1 MNEFVIR
8 LQRRFQ
14 AQVTFAAAYSPL
26 YARFFAVCAEWLN
39 HPDDGVARWLVQTG
53 QMRNPFDVPL
63 LLAAA
68 IHRDVLVDE
77 PAAYSLAAYYP
88 TAGGTL
94 PPEDGTLPALWH
106 DLILA
111 RAEAYTPFIQTATV
125 QTNETGRGLAW
136 LWPLLHTGWR
146 EINLVDLGASAG
158 LNLVA
163 EQRAYRLLNT
173 QTDIVLADLGLG
185 QPVQFVTNVVN
196 GNEMLSH
203 HENAPRT
210 THHVSANHILSR
222 TGCDLHPFILDSPA
236 RELTLMS
243 FIWGDQPHRLE
254 RLREG
259 IAAWHEVARHTPIHL
274 WPVDLP
280 DELPTFLQRIPAN
293 DAPVL
298 LYNTWM
304 TTYLKDKGAALRQ
317 HIGRWAAAQ
326 QRPVLWV
333 QWEPLHGGP
342 EPPEYGWCAWL
353 VDLWQGGEHDHWQL
367 GWVHPHGTVMQV
379 RPELATWLDKWR
391 GA

>member
-1 MNEFVIR
+1 MSDFATR

-26 YARFFAVCAEWLN
+26 YARFFAACATWLDD
-39 HPDDGVARWLVQTG
+39 PDNLVAQWLAQTG
-53 QMRNPFDVPL
+53 QVRNPFDVPL

-68 IHRDVLVDE
+68 IHRDVLAAE
-77 PAAYSLAAYYP
+77 PAAGSLASYYS
-88 TAGGTL
+88 TVGGTKRPDDNAL
-94 PPEDGTLPALWH
+94 SDLWH
-106 DLILA
+106 DLILT
-111 RAEAYTPFIQTATV
+111 RAQAYAPFVQTATV

-136 LWPLLHTGWR
+136 LWPLLHTSWR

-163 EQRAYRLLNT
+163 EQRAYRLYDP
-173 QTDIVLADLGLG
+173 QTGEILADLGLG
-185 QPVQFVTNVVN
+185 QPVQFVTNVMN

-203 HENAPRT
+203 HKKMLRT
-210 THHVSANHILSR
+210 TQPVSSIHLLSR
-222 TGCDLHPFILDSPA
+222 IGCDLHPFSLDSTA

-243 FIWGDQPHRLE
+243 FIWGDQPDRLE

-259 IAAWHEVARHTPIHL
+259 FTAWHKITRHTPIPL
-274 WPVDLP
+274 LPIDLP

-298 LYNTWM
+298 IYNTWM
-304 TTYLKDKGAALRQ
+304 TTYLKDKGVALREHLGQ
-317 HIGRWAAAQ
+317 WAAAQ
-326 QRPVLWV
+326 SRPVLWV

-353 VDLWQGGEHDHWQL
+353 VDLWQGGEHRRWQL
-367 GWVHPHGTVMQV
+367 GWIHPHGTVMQV

-391 GA
+391 DA